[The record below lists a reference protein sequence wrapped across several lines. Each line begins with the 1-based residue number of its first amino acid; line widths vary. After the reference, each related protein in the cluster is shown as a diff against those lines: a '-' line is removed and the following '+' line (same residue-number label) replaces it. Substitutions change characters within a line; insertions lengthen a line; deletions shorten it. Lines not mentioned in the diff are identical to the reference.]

1 MIKIAPSILS
11 ADFANL
17 ERDIQRISTADYVHV
32 DVMDGMFVPNI
43 TIGIPV
49 VKSIRPTTALP
60 LDVHLMIVEPG
71 RYVEQF
77 CDAGADLVT
86 VHVESDTEEKLHDAI
101 ARIHAKGKRA
111 GVVLKPKTPAET
123 VLPFLNEVEL
133 VLVMT
138 VEPGFGGQKF
148 MADMMP
154 KVSAI
159 RRWIDE
165 KNPGCELEVDGGVD
179 RPPVPGPGGH
189 EDPDRPPGGRHGGG
203 GPAGGGGAAAGK
215 RPAPGG
221 HGSPGHRIQGVPGGS
236 GRHRHGGGGRGGG
249 EAPLPAI
256 RQAPADLAAAKSGH
270 SLDLVGKRPGFC
282 PGPPGF
288 DGNPGRRWRILAVSG
303 RETGKSSDSYRK
315 KERTYMQTKANLQD
329 LFLLRARRDKLP
341 VTMFLMNGFQMRGT
355 IAGFDAFVV
364 VLDSDGRQQIIYK
377 HAISTIAP
385 VRPVDLEGEEPAVAG
400 A

>member
-43 TIGIPV
+43 TIGTSRM
-49 VKSIRPTTALP
+49 VKSIRPTTAP
-60 LDVHLMIVEPG
+60 ALDVHLMIVEPG

-154 KVSAI
+154 KVQEI
-159 RRWIDE
+159 RRYIDAM
-165 KNPGCELEVDGGVD
+165 NPGCELEVDGGVD
-179 RPPVPGPGGH
+179 
-189 EDPDRPPGGRHGGG
+189 
-203 GPAGGGGAAAGK
+203 PATCKICVASGA
-215 RPAPGG
+215 
-221 HGSPGHRIQGVPGGS
+221 
-236 GRHRHGGGGRGGG
+236 
-249 EAPLPAI
+249 
-256 RQAPADLAAAKSGH
+256 
-270 SLDLVGKRPGFC
+270 
-282 PGPPGF
+282 
-288 DGNPGRRWRILAVSG
+288 N
-303 RETGKSSDSYRK
+303 
-315 KERTYMQTKANLQD
+315 
-329 LFLLRARRDKLP
+329 
-341 VTMFLMNGFQMRGT
+341 
-355 IAGFDAFVV
+355 
-364 VLDSDGRQQIIYK
+364 VL
-377 HAISTIAP
+377 
-385 VRPVDLEGEEPAVAG
+385 VAG
-400 A
+400 SAVYKAADIPARIRELRG